1 VFFRST
7 LNPFFLESRYLCSGG
22 VVIIVPCRR
31 ELQGLKVEILPSTF
45 AGAGG
50 SSLRLQSVALNYG
63 PVRKKREGVGM
74 WDTQDTDV

>member
-1 VFFRST
+1 MI
-7 LNPFFLESRYLCSGG
+7 
-22 VVIIVPCRR
+22 VVRCGR
-31 ELQGLKVEILPSTF
+31 ELQGLKVEIVPSTFAENLEKSAF

-50 SSLRLQSVALNYG
+50 SSLRLQSIALDYG